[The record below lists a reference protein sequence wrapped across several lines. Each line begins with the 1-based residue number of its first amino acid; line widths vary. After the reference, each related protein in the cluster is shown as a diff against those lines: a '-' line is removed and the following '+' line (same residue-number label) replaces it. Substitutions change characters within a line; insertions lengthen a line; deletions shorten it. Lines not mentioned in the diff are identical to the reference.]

1 MLFAMNDEKTL
12 EKLDDWKKNISE
24 SIDIQSIVLFVVGTK
39 SDTVDLDDQRAIM
52 NKAISKFPDIDE
64 HNFFI
69 TSSKDGS
76 GINTLFHYLIEE
88 DHQKKNPVI
97 LIDDGLFSRPKQKS
111 CF

>member
-64 HNFFI
+64 SNFFI
-69 TSSKDGS
+69 TSAKDGS
-76 GINTLFHYLIEE
+76 GIDDLFYYLIEN
-88 DHQKKNPVI
+88 HFSNKALSPN
-97 LIDDGLFSRPKQKS
+97 GLDISSTPEQKS
-111 CF
+111 CC